1 MNRSGNRS
9 FILPILLFVAGI
21 LLILGLSN
29 PGLAPDNPITIV
41 LAPLQQVLRAAGNAV
56 AGVFQ
61 GTSDTQVLRARNT
74 ELEARLRDLE
84 IENLQLREFK
94 ATASQYRALLAF
106 AVDNPSFGIIGADVI
121 GLGIKACNDAREA
134 NPGAPSVGICANV
147 IGSEVSLYARYLVI
161 NAGRIHGIRE
171 GMAVVGGSFGLA
183 GRVALVNETSSEV
196 LLFVPFGILC
206 QCRAGGQPG
215 HGHRRRAS
223 DGSLR
228 ITNVLQSDE
237 IAPDDIVVTSGL
249 GGLLPR
255 LLPVG
260 RIDRITSTDAQLFKE
275 ACRPAGRG
283 LQPAR
288 IRPCYYLDGWGEIG

>member
-9 FILPILLFVAGI
+9 LFLPILLFVAGI
-21 LLILGLSN
+21 LLILGLSS
-29 PGLAPDNPITIV
+29 PGLAPDNPITII
-41 LAPLQQVLRAAGNAV
+41 LAPLQQALRAAGNAL
-56 AGVFQ
+56 AGLFQ
-61 GTSDTQVLRARNT
+61 GTSDAQVLRARNA
-74 ELEARLRDLE
+74 ELETRLRDVE

-94 ATASQYRALLAF
+94 ATASQYRSLLAF

-121 GLGIKACNDAREA
+121 GLGIKACADARTL

-147 IGSEVSLYARYLVI
+147 IGSEVSPYARYLVV

-183 GRVALVNETSSEV
+183 GRVALVNETSSQV
-196 LLFVPFGILC
+196 LLLIDPASSVNVVLVGS
-206 QCRAGGQPG
+206 RATGTVVGQ
-215 HGHRRRAS
+215 S

-237 IAPDDIVVTSGL
+237 ITPDDIVVTSGL

-260 RIDRITSTDAQLFKE
+260 RIDRITSIDAQLFKE
-275 ACRPAGRG
+275 AVVRPAIDFNRLESVLIITTTVGSK
-283 LQPAR
+283 
-288 IRPCYYLDGWGEIG
+288 

>member
-1 MNRSGNRS
+1 M
-9 FILPILLFVAGI
+9 AGI

-29 PGLAPDNPITIV
+29 PGLAPDNPITII

-94 ATASQYRALLAF
+94 ATASQYRALLA
-106 AVDNPSFGIIGADVI
+106 VDNPSFGILGADVI
-121 GLGIKACNDAREA
+121 GLGIKACNDARAA

-147 IGSEVSLYARYLVI
+147 IGSEVSPYARYLVI

-196 LLFVPFGILC
+196 LLLIDPASSVNVVLVGS
-206 QCRAGGQPG
+206 RATGTVVGQ
-215 HGHRRRAS
+215 S

-275 ACRPAGRG
+275 AVVRPAVDFNRLESVLIITSTVG
-283 LQPAR
+283 AK
-288 IRPCYYLDGWGEIG
+288 